1 MLFTVLSS
9 LERAFKGVLMKRFTQ
24 SFILLV
30 AAACTTT
37 LTTTSAEASILFGP
51 SVSYTTS
58 KVTDQTGFLG
68 GDSSTSSLLGEAKL
82 GLLIEGTVLYIGGLY
97 SYQTDGGD
105 SKVSG
110 NYYGPSLGLFDGAF
124 ALIGTYV
131 LGGGR
136 TYTVGA
142 SEAKLGEASGYRVD
156 MSYVAGIAG
165 SIGVGPQLTYRDIKY
180 AKSTPT
186 GGSETSNSYQESGF
200 YPSIVFWFRF

>member
-1 MLFTVLSS
+1 MT
-9 LERAFKGVLMKRFTQ
+9 RFTQ
-24 SFILLV
+24 SLMLL
-30 AAACTTT
+30 AAACTTA
-37 LTTTSAEASILFGP
+37 LTTATAEASILFGP

-68 GDSSTSSLLGEAKL
+68 GDSNTSSLLGEAKL

-97 SYQTDGGD
+97 SYQSVGGD
-105 SKVSG
+105 SKISG

-136 TYTVGA
+136 TYPLGA
-142 SEAKLGEASGYRVD
+142 GEAKLGEASGYRVD
-156 MSYVAGIAG
+156 MSYVAGISSAL
-165 SIGVGPQLTYRDIKY
+165 GVGPQLTYRDIKY
-180 AKSTPT
+180 AKSTPA

-200 YPSIVFWFRF
+200 YPSIVVWFRF